1 MIRWRL
7 EEIFASE
14 RQIFYTNKT
23 IPRHIDYLA
32 DVFLISESQRL
43 GFFETFWIGKKTWK
57 KDYPLRVVQ
66 EQRIYVILKN
76 NNF

>member
-32 DVFLISESQRL
+32 DAFLISKASGWDFLKLSGLEKRL
-43 GFFETFWIGKKTWK
+43 PAAGSAGT
-57 KDYPLRVVQ
+57 
-66 EQRIYVILKN
+66 KN
-76 NNF
+76 LCYTEE

>member
-32 DVFLISESQRL
+32 DAFLISKASGWDFLKLSGLEKNRL
-43 GFFETFWIGKKTWK
+43 PAAGSGGT
-57 KDYPLRVVQ
+57 
-66 EQRIYVILKN
+66 KN
-76 NNF
+76 LCYTEE

>member
-1 MIRWRL
+1 MIRWIL

-32 DVFLISESQRL
+32 DAFLISKASGWDFLKLSGLEKRL
-43 GFFETFWIGKKTWK
+43 PAAGSAGT
-57 KDYPLRVVQ
+57 
-66 EQRIYVILKN
+66 KN
-76 NNF
+76 LCYTEK

>member
-23 IPRHIDYLA
+23 IPGHIDYLA
-32 DVFLISESQRL
+32 DVFLISKASGWDFLKLSGLE
-43 GFFETFWIGKKTWK
+43 KKTT
-57 KDYPLRVVQ
+57 RCG
-66 EQRIYVILKN
+66 
-76 NNF
+76 

>member
-32 DVFLISESQRL
+32 DVFLISKASGWDFLKLSGLEKRL
-43 GFFETFWIGKKTWK
+43 GKKTT
-57 KDYPLRVVQ
+57 RCG
-66 EQRIYVILKN
+66 
-76 NNF
+76 

>member
-32 DVFLISESQRL
+32 DVFLISKASGWDFLKLSGLEKNRL
-43 GFFETFWIGKKTWK
+43 PAAGSAGT
-57 KDYPLRVVQ
+57 
-66 EQRIYVILKN
+66 KN
-76 NNF
+76 LCYTEE

>member
-32 DVFLISESQRL
+32 DAFLISKASGWDFLKLSGLEKRL
-43 GFFETFWIGKKTWK
+43 EKRLPAAASAGT
-57 KDYPLRVVQ
+57 
-66 EQRIYVILKN
+66 KN
-76 NNF
+76 LCYTEE

>member
-23 IPRHIDYLA
+23 IPGHIDYLA
-32 DVFLISESQRL
+32 DVFLISKASGWDFLKLSGLEKRL
-43 GFFETFWIGKKTWK
+43 EKRLPAAGSAGT
-57 KDYPLRVVQ
+57 
-66 EQRIYVILKN
+66 KN
-76 NNF
+76 LCYTEE

>member
-32 DVFLISESQRL
+32 DAFLISKASGWDFLKLSGLEKKRL
-43 GFFETFWIGKKTWK
+43 PAAGSAGT
-57 KDYPLRVVQ
+57 
-66 EQRIYVILKN
+66 KN
-76 NNF
+76 LCYTEE

>member
-32 DVFLISESQRL
+32 DVFLISKASGWDFLKLSGLE
-43 GFFETFWIGKKTWK
+43 K

>member
-32 DVFLISESQRL
+32 DVFLISKASGWDFLKLSRL
-43 GFFETFWIGKKTWK
+43 EKRLPAAGSAGT
-57 KDYPLRVVQ
+57 
-66 EQRIYVILKN
+66 KN
-76 NNF
+76 LCYTEE